1 MKYKHLTEKDLAE
14 GTEIVNLVEGLDEE
28 SKKLIIVY
36 AGALRD
42 KSMMEKK
49 QTA

>member
-14 GTEIVNLVEGLDEE
+14 GTEIVNLVEDLDDE
-28 SKKLIIVY
+28 SKKLVIVY

-42 KSMMEKK
+42 RMMLEK